1 MNNFKLNEIESVIK
15 STPDDAFT
23 KELSSVIFSLGRD
36 AENEEEYDYALSM
49 LFLIFNRDNESVK
62 AEVIQ
67 AFSLI
72 SILKKEIKKLD
83 VKIIEPLVH
92 IAWSN
97 AKSDKNKAKIK
108 YSVEDINLNLNSN
121 INLI

>member
-1 MNNFKLNEIESVIK
+1 
-15 STPDDAFT
+15 
-23 KELSSVIFSLGRD
+23 
-36 AENEEEYDYALSM
+36 M

-97 AKSDKNKAKIK
+97 AKSDKN
-108 YSVEDINLNLNSN
+108 
-121 INLI
+121 

>member
-1 MNNFKLNEIESVIK
+1 MKNFKLNEIESVIK

-23 KELSSVIFSLGRD
+23 KELSSVKFSLGRD

-72 SILKKEIKKLD
+72 SILKKEIKNLD

-97 AKSDKNKAKIK
+97 AKSDKN
-108 YSVEDINLNLNSN
+108 
-121 INLI
+121 